1 MLLPQFGKEDGRDA
15 VAEEDGRYIY
25 NKGAVAVVPQR
36 CGYGLAERHHAGQ
49 ESQVKAGD
57 GKERPGID
65 LPGIFPF
72 LVGKAET
79 PRFKPQHQNHL
90 KDGDVGHKLRNHAV
104 LYLRKHT
111 GVQGHEHKVE
121 NPCKDGTETVDGG
134 FSGQLFER
142 ICHIIAKLLIFA
154 ENISKAMKKF
164 MYIVLAAAAIV
175 ACKGR
180 GGNKENVEPAPVEP
194 TDTVV
199 AMAAAKALPATPVF
213 DIVTNMGTI
222 TVRLFS
228 DTPLHR
234 NNFEKLALSGYY
246 DDLLF
251 HRVING
257 FMIQGGDPYTRD
269 TSKVELYGQG
279 GPSYTIPAEMRDSE
293 GNPLH
298 RHVKGALA
306 AARRGD
312 IANPFKESSGS
323 QFYIVQNPD
332 NCKHLDG
339 EYTVFGETV
348 SGFNVIDKIAGVKT
362 DRLDRPVSDVR
373 IISIKPDKE
382 LNQMQSSGT
391 DIAEEK
397 TE

>member
-1 MLLPQFGKEDGRDA
+1 
-15 VAEEDGRYIY
+15 
-25 NKGAVAVVPQR
+25 
-36 CGYGLAERHHAGQ
+36 
-49 ESQVKAGD
+49 
-57 GKERPGID
+57 
-65 LPGIFPF
+65 
-72 LVGKAET
+72 
-79 PRFKPQHQNHL
+79 
-90 KDGDVGHKLRNHAV
+90 
-104 LYLRKHT
+104 
-111 GVQGHEHKVE
+111 
-121 NPCKDGTETVDGG
+121 
-134 FSGQLFER
+134 
-142 ICHIIAKLLIFA
+142 
-154 ENISKAMKKF
+154 MKKF
-164 MYIVLAAAAIV
+164 MYIVLAVAAIA

-180 GGNKENVEPAPVEP
+180 GGNKEIVEPAPVEP
-194 TDTVV
+194 TDTAV
-199 AMAAAKALPATPVF
+199 AVAAAKALPASPVF

-279 GPSYTIPAEMRDSE
+279 GPSYTIPAEMRDPE

-348 SGFNVIDKIAGVKT
+348 SGFNVIDRIASVKT